1 MSKATATQA
10 TEIIHEATGWRVFG
24 KGTNKV
30 FTVAMAPG
38 THPLKAGDRIKAVS
52 SAGKTTIGTVIGLHK
67 VADDQSPCYTL
78 QPDRKGAAQIQADR
92 IAEAQSVIAYYSSD
106 QGAETARKIA
116 ERQARIMADRQAKQT
131 SLTIAAVDAP
141 TVQQSL
147 ASMIAELIKAGVTVE
162 LAVATATAALAAPT
176 APTTPVITSSKA
188 PTVKPPT
195 APKQNRAVCMACGK
209 LDVLK
214 AHSVHPEAKVCTTC
228 HVADG
233 DTIAARVARQAIR
246 EAAGKAGK

>member
-1 MSKATATQA
+1 MSKATVTQA
-10 TEIIHEATGWRVFG
+10 TEVLHEATGWRVFG
-24 KGTNKV
+24 KGANKV

-131 SLTIAAVDAP
+131 
-141 TVQQSL
+141 
-147 ASMIAELIKAGVTVE
+147 
-162 LAVATATAALAAPT
+162 
-176 APTTPVITSSKA
+176 PTTPVITSSKA
-188 PTVKPPT
+188 PTVKPPKAPT

-233 DTIAARVARQAIR
+233 DTIAARVARQAIK
-246 EAAGKAGK
+246 EAGKAGK